1 MAKGNYLITGAAM
14 AAVVVM
20 TSADAKSPPPPA
32 EVASRWESYFAD
44 SSYSYYRDPAIVRDG
59 TNASLWK
66 VSVPTP
72 SMSKLGVPT
81 IYERVT
87 YDCAGKRKKI
97 MEMKRFKADGSI
109 QPPPEKDVKLDSWF
123 PTLSASDTLL
133 QNEVCSSI

>member
-1 MAKGNYLITGAAM
+1 MANRNGLIMGAAM

-32 EVASRWESYFAD
+32 EVASRWKSYFAD
-44 SSYSYYRDPAIVRDG
+44 SSFSQYRDPAIVRDG

-72 SMSKLGVPT
+72 YMSKLGVPT

-87 YDCAGKRKKI
+87 YDCVGKRKKI
-97 MEMKRFKADGSI
+97 MEIKRFKADGSI

-133 QNEVCSSI
+133 QGEVCSSI

>member
-59 TNASLWK
+59 TNASMCNE
-66 VSVPTP
+66 SEPTP

-81 IYERVT
+81 
-87 YDCAGKRKKI
+87 
-97 MEMKRFKADGSI
+97 S
-109 QPPPEKDVKLDSWF
+109 
-123 PTLSASDTLL
+123 
-133 QNEVCSSI
+133 